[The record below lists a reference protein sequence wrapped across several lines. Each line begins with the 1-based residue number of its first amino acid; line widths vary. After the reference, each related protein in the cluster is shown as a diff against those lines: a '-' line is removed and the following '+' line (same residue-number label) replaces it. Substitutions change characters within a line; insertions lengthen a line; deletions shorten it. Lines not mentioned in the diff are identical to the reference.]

1 MTVSQLLV
9 FEPWPDSIYDHY
21 GQAPAGPFSRAAWLP
36 TVGPT
41 SWVLWGLLADQV
53 ATLGSVTWHRDDLAN
68 AVGVNLRRYRNNDV
82 LVRTIKRLCRFRLLY
97 HDRDIYRVR
106 LSAPP
111 VTGRSLDQLPDHVV
125 ELQAQVFPVRYSSG
139 RRP

>member
-21 GQAPAGPFSRAAWLP
+21 GQSPTGPFSRAVWLP
-36 TVGPT
+36 TAGPT
-41 SWVLWGLLADQV
+41 SWVLWGLLAEQV
-53 ATLGSVTWHRDDLAN
+53 ATHGSVTWHRDDLAN
-68 AVGVNLRRYRNNDV
+68 AVGVNLRRYRHNDV
-82 LVRTIKRLCRFRLLY
+82 LARTLERLCKFRLL
-97 HDRDIYRVR
+97 DQPGDVYRVR

-111 VTGRSLDQLPDHVV
+111 VTGRSLDRLPDHVI
-125 ELQAQVFPVRYSSG
+125 ELQSQVFPVRYSSG